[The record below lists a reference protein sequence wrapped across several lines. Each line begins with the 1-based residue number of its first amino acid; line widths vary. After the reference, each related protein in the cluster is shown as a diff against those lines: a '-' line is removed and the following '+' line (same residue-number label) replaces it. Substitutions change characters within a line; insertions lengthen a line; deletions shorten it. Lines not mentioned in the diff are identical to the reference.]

1 MYSSKLVRNRQF
13 QPHLVTTLPLFQH
26 LKLATLK
33 PIHEQITC
41 LTILEANRQR
51 TESTANQTYKIILCK
66 LSWHIQK
73 GKTTNFKDQILISGK
88 NYTFKKDWLDLD
100 HCIVFSFSVA
110 LQASF
115 CKLRLNQICC
125 SQTKGPDFANK
136 QKRLR
141 WPLKASSASIYVKL
155 SVTAGGDNHS
165 RKKLTVIYW
174 FFKLLRI
181 SLRFLFNRFST
192 PNINSPLKGYQENQ
206 FWSFQIK

>member
-1 MYSSKLVRNRQF
+1 M
-13 QPHLVTTLPLFQH
+13 
-26 LKLATLK
+26 
-33 PIHEQITC
+33 
-41 LTILEANRQR
+41 
-51 TESTANQTYKIILCK
+51 
-66 LSWHIQK
+66 
-73 GKTTNFKDQILISGK
+73 
-88 NYTFKKDWLDLD
+88 FKKDWLDLD

-181 SLRFLFNRFST
+181 ALLFLFNRFST
-192 PNINSPLKGYQENQ
+192 TNINSSLKAIKKTN
-206 FWSFQIK
+206 FDPFNFNKFHAFPSLSPTWSWLISGNFADHFNSVKC

>member
-1 MYSSKLVRNRQF
+1 M
-13 QPHLVTTLPLFQH
+13 
-26 LKLATLK
+26 
-33 PIHEQITC
+33 
-41 LTILEANRQR
+41 
-51 TESTANQTYKIILCK
+51 
-66 LSWHIQK
+66 
-73 GKTTNFKDQILISGK
+73 
-88 NYTFKKDWLDLD
+88 YTFKKDWLDLD

-181 SLRFLFNRFST
+181 ALLFLFNRFST
-192 PNINSPLKGYQENQ
+192 PNINSPLKAIKKYN
-206 FWSFQIK
+206 FDHFNFNKFHAFPSLSPTWSWLISGNFAVHFNSVKC